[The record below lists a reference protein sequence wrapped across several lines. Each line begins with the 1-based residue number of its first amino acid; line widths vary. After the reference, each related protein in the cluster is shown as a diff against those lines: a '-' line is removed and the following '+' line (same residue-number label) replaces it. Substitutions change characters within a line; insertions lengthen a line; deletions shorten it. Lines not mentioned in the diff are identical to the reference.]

1 MITSIDHVILLWIEN
16 HLRFAWMTPFWKMIT
31 LLGNGGIFW
40 ILVCLVMLCMK
51 KTRKAGIVMSVALII
66 NALLVNVCI
75 KNFVARVR
83 PYDAFDDIIRLIE
96 VQRDYSFPSGHTMVS
111 FAAATVLWH
120 WNRKVGIAAYLLAAV
135 IAFSRLY
142 LFVHFP
148 SDVFAG
154 TVIGVLIG
162 IAAIKGTDWMQK
174 KFQKQKN

>member
-1 MITSIDHVILLWIEN
+1 
-16 HLRFAWMTPFWKMIT
+16 
-31 LLGNGGIFW
+31 
-40 ILVCLVMLCMK
+40 MLIAMP
-51 KTRKAGIVMSVALII
+51 TD
-66 NALLVNVCI
+66 
-75 KNFVARVR
+75 F
-83 PYDAFDDIIRLIE
+83 
-96 VQRDYSFPSGHTMVS
+96 SFPSGHTMAS

-154 TVIGVLIG
+154 AAIGILIG

-174 KFQKQKN
+174 KFQKQKKLNH

>member
-1 MITSIDHVILLWIEN
+1 MIRLSDFTCYSANFFLFRFGFSHAEDYHFGKWWNSLDFACNLPANSSENSKKRDTTGCRLRWLWTNWKFILEKCWIED
-16 HLRFAWMTPFWKMIT
+16 HT
-31 LLGNGGIFW
+31 
-40 ILVCLVMLCMK
+40 MLIAMP
-51 KTRKAGIVMSVALII
+51 TD
-66 NALLVNVCI
+66 
-75 KNFVARVR
+75 F
-83 PYDAFDDIIRLIE
+83 
-96 VQRDYSFPSGHTMVS
+96 SFPSGHTMVS

-154 TVIGVLIG
+154 AVIGILIG